1 MRTLRLLP
9 LFLVALG
16 GLLAFSGCSSS
27 VSSVVGQDSGRT
39 LTMSAKTQWV
49 LTAWTNSMGDKQ
61 EILPP
66 APTLDIGY
74 AGEITG
80 QSGVNRY
87 NGTARIANTEL
98 DWGAGFALTRRAGP
112 PERMMTENKYL
123 NDLRSTR
130 QVTVRGDKLI
140 FTGDK
145 PLRLEFARA
154 N

>member
-9 LFLVALG
+9 FALLVLG
-16 GLLAFSGCSSS
+16 GLLALSGCGS
-27 VSSVVGQDSGRT
+27 VSALTGQDSNRT
-39 LTMSAKTQWV
+39 LTMSGNTNWV
-49 LTAWTNSMGDKQ
+49 LTSWTTSLDDKQ
-61 EILPP
+61 EILAP
-66 APTLDIGY
+66 APTLFIGY
-74 AGEITG
+74 AGEISG

-98 DWGAGFALTRRAGP
+98 NWGAGFALTRRAGP
-112 PERMMTENKYL
+112 PELMMSENKYL

-154 N
+154 SN